1 MKYENQSVIH
11 LKPKQEN
18 HKYKLHYIALKI
30 MIFYFTLYLKVVAC
44 FTGQTSLTQRRDLSF
59 DLFKLWGNSP

>member
-1 MKYENQSVIH
+1 MKYENQSVIC

-18 HKYKLHYIALKI
+18 YKYKLHYIALKI
-30 MIFYFTLYLKVVAC
+30 TIFYFTLYLKVVAC
-44 FTGQTSLTQRRDLSF
+44 STGQISLTQRGDLSF